1 MGISLITTVKNEE
14 PSIAAFLSSICR
26 QTRLPDEV
34 VIVDGGST
42 DQTVALIRESRVLN
56 VHLLEYS
63 SNIAAG
69 RNVAI
74 RLAAHDFIAV
84 TDAGCHLQP
93 DWLEKITSPLSDA
106 DAVVGGYRPV
116 VKSLFDACQGSVVGL
131 FGSDSS
137 LKRFSPSSR
146 SLAFRKCVWHGIGGY
161 PEWLDY
167 SEDAYFHKQL
177 LAKFRVLFAPDAVV
191 EWEQRKT
198 LASVFRQYFRYM
210 EGEALGGL
218 HPGRNLLRFVVYL
231 SVLLCLPLTVTRP
244 VLLLPLLVGGI
255 AYSVGSYK
263 KFVHFNRYPL
273 LGPALLA
280 IPALL
285 LFVDVAKMAGYFS
298 GIVKLLRRP
307 ASSASIEASL
317 KNRGET
323 L

>member
-14 PSIAAFLSSICR
+14 HSIAAFLSSICR

-42 DQTVALIRESRVLN
+42 DQTVALIREAKVPN
-56 VHLLEYS
+56 VHLVEYP

-84 TDAGCHLQP
+84 TDAGCHLHP

-106 DAVVGGYRPV
+106 DVVVGGYRPI

-131 FGSDSS
+131 FGSERT

-146 SLAFRKCVWHGIGGY
+146 SLAFRKSMWEGIGGY

-198 LASVFRQYFRYM
+198 LASVFRQFFRYM

-231 SVLLCLPLTVTRP
+231 SALLWLPLTVTRP
-244 VLLLPLLVGGI
+244 LLLLPLLVCGI
-255 AYSVGSYK
+255 AYSIGSYR
-263 KFVHFNRYPL
+263 KFVRLNRYPL
-273 LGPALLA
+273 LGFALLV
-280 IPALL
+280 IPGLL
-285 LFVDVAKMAGYFS
+285 LFSDIAKMTGYLS

-307 ASSASIEASL
+307 ACGMPVKASL
-317 KNRGET
+317 KSRGET